1 MKRSTRYI
9 KKALVTFL
17 VVLMSI
23 NTFTAVVGDNDGADF
38 ITTAEFD
45 SLKNDF
51 QSQLDTYNSSIDNK
65 IDGAIASYLSG
76 VMIAKKMNVVPY
88 DSYSGFS
95 FVAYPTPDADSIGMW
110 DQKQTWKKNG
120 SFNVLPAGWRHTVVG
135 PSAFSLGTTNTGALG
150 QLIHYAEERWGTAD
164 VNAMQNN
171 YELDAVKDLCQDAY
185 YFNVSDRSD
194 ENKKNRVKS
203 IGFGKNT
210 LYETKWKDNTV
221 FYVPH
226 SARADTDIY
235 TAGTIEAHS
244 GYATNVAMTMYIGE
258 RFAKDP
264 IYAYIELTQSSG
276 SNAQGMKRYE
286 GIHIGTF
293 TIPYDFANSSI
304 GFLSNNPTDFDL
316 CRNDDT
322 NGAEMSDATR
332 TLNYTYLN
340 NEPTGRTWAQIG
352 YNSGNEPVWSTA
364 IPVSVAYK
372 RFNTSNSFVLKFSDA
387 FSDSIYEK
395 TNIEVPFY
403 GGCPIFKSTGNG
415 IAKLKIKGTSST
427 VTDFLIKADPF
438 TGWKKSDDET
448 NAVRITNA
456 SDNTDVTQTP
466 TNGTTITI
474 KFDVQNEKTYY
485 FKCGINGGIEIV
497 GDIELEIE

>member
-1 MKRSTRYI
+1 MNKASRLIKRYI
-9 KKALVTFL
+9 ALLL
-17 VVLMSI
+17 VLLFSI
-23 NTFTAVVGDNDGADF
+23 ESFAAVVGDNDGAAF
-38 ITTAEFD
+38 ITKAEFD

-51 QSQLDTYNSSIDNK
+51 QSQLDRYNSSIDNK

-135 PSAFSLGTTNTGALG
+135 PNFRSLGESNTGVLG

-164 VNAMQNN
+164 VNAMQQN
-171 YELDAVKDLCQDAY
+171 YELAAVKDLCQDAY
-185 YFNVSDRSD
+185 YFNVSDRND

-203 IGFGKNT
+203 IGFGQNT
-210 LYETKWKDNTV
+210 LYKAKWNDNSD

-226 SARADTDIY
+226 SARSDTDIY

-244 GYATNVAMTMYIGE
+244 GLTTTVAMTMYIGE
-258 RFAKDP
+258 CFSKDP
-264 IYAYIELTQSSG
+264 TYAYIELTQSSG
-276 SNAQGMKRYE
+276 RSAQGMKRYV
-286 GIHIGTF
+286 GNQIGTF

-322 NGAEMSDATR
+322 NGVEMSDAAR

-352 YNSGNEPVWSTA
+352 YNSGIEPVHGDA

-372 RFNTSNSFVLKFSDA
+372 KFNTSNSFVLKFSDA

-466 TNGTTITI
+466 TDGTTITI
-474 KFDVQNEKTYY
+474 KFDIQNEKTYY

>member
-1 MKRSTRYI
+1 MNKASRLIKRYI
-9 KKALVTFL
+9 ALIL
-17 VVLMSI
+17 VLLFSI
-23 NTFTAVVGDNDGADF
+23 ESFAAVVGDNDGAAF
-38 ITTAEFD
+38 ITKAEFD
-45 SLKNDF
+45 SMKNDF
-51 QSQLDTYNSSIDNK
+51 QSQLDRYNSSLDNK

-76 VMIAKKMNVVPY
+76 VRIAKRMNVEPY
-88 DSYSGFS
+88 DLYNGFS
-95 FVAYPTPDADSIGMW
+95 FVDYPKPTANSIGMW
-110 DQKQTWKKNG
+110 AMKRTWKKDG
-120 SFNVLPAGWRHTVVG
+120 AFNVLPAGWRHLVFG
-135 PSAFSLGTTNTGALG
+135 PTYDSLGEVNTGSLG
-150 QLIHYAEERWGTAD
+150 QLIHYAEERWNAAD
-164 VNAMQNN
+164 VNAMQQN
-171 YELDAVKDLCQDAY
+171 YEEAAVQALCQDAY
-185 YFNVSDRSD
+185 YFNVSDRID

-210 LYETKWKDNTV
+210 LYEAKWKDNSD

-244 GYATNVAMTMYIGE
+244 GLTTTVAMTMYIGE
-258 RFAKDP
+258 RFTKDP
-264 IYAYIELTQSSG
+264 TYAFIELSQTSG
-276 SNAQGMKRYE
+276 RTAQGMKRYS
-286 GIHIGTF
+286 GSQIGTF

-316 CRNDDT
+316 CRNDEM
-322 NGAEMSDATR
+322 NGAEMVDKTR

-352 YNSGNEPVWSTA
+352 YNSGNEPVFGDA
-364 IPVSVAYK
+364 IPVSVSYK
-372 RFNTSNSFVLKFSDA
+372 IFNTSNSFVLKFSDA

-395 TNIEVPFY
+395 TNILVPFY
-403 GGCPIFKSTGNG
+403 GGCPLFKATGNG
-415 IAKLKIKGTSST
+415 VAKVKIKGSSAT

-438 TGWKKSDDET
+438 TGWKKSDDQI
-448 NAVRITNA
+448 NAVRITNTA
-456 SDNTDVTQTP
+456 DNTDVTQTP

-485 FKCGINGGIEIV
+485 FKCGINGAIEIV